1 MEKSTVANATPSSS
15 TTPTSRP
22 LYDPE
27 KEKVLLVQDNTGCGV
42 LDAKKALIAHNW
54 DAFAAVRHVRATHGI
69 AARTPG
75 TGPCPDV
82 EDESDVQSPSDL
94 PEPKAPSKPRVVQ
107 WAFEIGFRPPRNPLM
122 YRWYLT
128 LDYWRAMLGLPYKGY
143 LGQYC
148 RRTQDPTEEKQYH
161 AMAEEIAEETD
172 NRILTDLLVS
182 HTNRGGDPEMA
193 VLSYLSESMKDQIEQ
208 EMFAKSGQY
217 PQMDPADPTAILR
230 EDTEPATDSDA
241 PEEWHV
247 IPPEETDLAEYF
259 TKAAP
264 RLYLV
269 RHPVF
274 RIMLR
279 STNGQEKERICEV
292 QPHPIGLAP
301 MTATEVY
308 EAYGEGHWMF
318 LLPCDKTGEVVHEPL
333 VRLENMLPYNLYV
346 RYARVADVED

>member
-1 MEKSTVANATPSSS
+1 MEKYIAANATPSSS

-22 LYDPE
+22 LYDSE
-27 KEKVLLVQDNTGCGV
+27 KEKVLLVQDRTGCGV

-82 EDESDVQSPSDL
+82 EDESDIQSPSNL
-94 PEPKAPSKPRVVQ
+94 PEPEAPSKPRVVQ

-128 LDYWRAMLGLPYKGY
+128 LDYWRAMLGLSYKGY
-143 LGQYC
+143 LKRYC
-148 RRTQDPTEEKQYH
+148 RRTQDPDEESVCH
-161 AMAEEIAEETD
+161 TMAKEIEAEMDTT
-172 NRILTDLLVS
+172 ILAEI
-182 HTNRGGDPEMA
+182 GAEMA
-193 VLSYLSESMKDQIEQ
+193 KAVETGSDLSLKI
-208 EMFAKSGQY
+208 
-217 PQMDPADPTAILR
+217 DPADPTAILR
-230 EDTEPATDSDA
+230 EDTEPAADSDA
-241 PEEWHV
+241 SEEWHV

-333 VRLENMLPYNLYV
+333 VRLENMPPYNLYV
-346 RYARVADVED
+346 RYARVADAED